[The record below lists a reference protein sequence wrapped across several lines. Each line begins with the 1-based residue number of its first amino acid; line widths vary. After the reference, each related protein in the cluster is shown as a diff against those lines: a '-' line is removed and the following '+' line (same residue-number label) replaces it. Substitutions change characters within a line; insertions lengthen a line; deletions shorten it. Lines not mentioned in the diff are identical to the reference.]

1 MVYDNE
7 TNQDKNI
14 RGKALYFGTSQV
26 SEMLNITDSRVRYY
40 TNVFDDILHIKIS
53 NKQRRYT
60 QADIDKMKFMIE
72 LKEDGMSIKQIQEYC
87 QTVDFEDSK
96 EIQIKESNPLS
107 IQTMAKALLE
117 QQAILMNEMK
127 HDIIDSVLSEV
138 NKSLNIQNDNFN
150 NMKNS
155 LSKEVA
161 MTVEDA
167 VDRKLQDNNAYYL
180 NQMQVNLDN
189 MGNKI
194 IENIIEDN
202 TKAINEFKCLTL
214 DQVKE
219 QQESKGI
226 INSFAKFFH
235 SKK

>member
-1 MVYDNE
+1 MVDNSE

-26 SEMLNITDSRVRYY
+26 GDILNITDSKVRYY
-40 TNVFDDILHIKIS
+40 TNVFDDILHIGIS

-72 LKEDGMSIKQIQEYC
+72 LKEEGMTIKQIQEYC

-96 EIQIKESNPLS
+96 EIQIKENNPLS

-117 QQAILMNEMK
+117 QQAILINEMK
-127 HDIIDSVLSEV
+127 QDIINSVVNEV
-138 NKSLNIQNDNFN
+138 NKSLNMQNDQFN
-150 NMKNS
+150 NMKNG

-161 MTVEDA
+161 ITVEDV
-167 VDRKLQDNNAYYL
+167 VDRKLQDNNADL
-180 NQMQVNLDN
+180 KNQMQVNLND
-189 MGNKI
+189 MSNKI

-202 TKAINEFKCLTL
+202 TKAVKEFKCLTL
-214 DQVKE
+214 EQVKE
-219 QQESKGI
+219 QQEPK
-226 INSFAKFFH
+226 SFIAKFFNF
-235 SKK
+235 KK